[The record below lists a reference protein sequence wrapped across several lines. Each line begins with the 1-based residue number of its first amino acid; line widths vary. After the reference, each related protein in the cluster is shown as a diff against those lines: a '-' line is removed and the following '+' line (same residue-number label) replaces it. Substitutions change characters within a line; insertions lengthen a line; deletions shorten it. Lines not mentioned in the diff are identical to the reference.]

1 MIEAAGR
8 EFPATPEGLRCA
20 VLVAES
26 AGSGKV
32 SVNGRKESLE
42 DAKLIIRQTERTIRK
57 WIMKERSK

>member
-8 EFPATPEGLRCA
+8 EFPASPEGLRCA
-20 VLVAES
+20 VRTAES

-42 DAKLIIRQTERTIRK
+42 DARLIIRQTERTIRK
-57 WIMKERSK
+57 WIMKERSR